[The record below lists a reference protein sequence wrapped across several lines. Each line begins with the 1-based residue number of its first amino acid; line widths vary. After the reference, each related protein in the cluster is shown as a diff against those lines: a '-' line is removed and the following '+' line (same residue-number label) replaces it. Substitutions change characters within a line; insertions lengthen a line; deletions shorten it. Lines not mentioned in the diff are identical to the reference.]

1 MGGPHAGEKVR
12 RTGRGRRSS
21 IDMLPPSCEED
32 ILWVKAELDARQ
44 TPQTDILDAFNV
56 RLAEKGEGPIS
67 KGAFSRYSVNAAT
80 LRREMEM
87 ERELNQLAYELLPDI
102 GESDPLVV
110 ARETLKL
117 RLSALSADR
126 NADPKAVSTL
136 TLAIGRLNRTLLD
149 DKAEARRQAEEDRK
163 ASDRKREAD
172 KLAEIEEQRKVSAMA
187 ESVAT
192 IAQEAG
198 PSGDRIAAIRRGVP
212 GPAAAPY
219 THLRAH
225 ETKAKLVCRLLLETN
240 NTTCWPFTT
249 ASSRYAP

>member
-1 MGGPHAGEKVR
+1 MGSPPIGNQTLRSDR
-12 RTGRGRRSS
+12 RVGRGRLSS
-21 IDMLPPSCEED
+21 IEMLSRECEED
-32 ILWVKAELDARQ
+32 ILWVKIELDARQ
-44 TPQTDILDAFNV
+44 KPQTEILDEFNA
-56 RLAEKGEGPIS
+56 RIAAKGESPIS

-87 ERELNQLAYELLPDI
+87 ERELNRLAYELLPDT

-149 DKAEARRQAEEDRK
+149 DKAEARREDEYNRK
-163 ASDRKREAD
+163 ADERQREAD
-172 KLAEIEEQRKVSAMA
+172 KAAAEEEQRKVNAMA

-198 PSGDRIAAIRRGVP
+198 LSPDRIAAIRRGVL
-212 GPAAAPY
+212 GLAA
-219 THLRAH
+219 
-225 ETKAKLVCRLLLETN
+225 
-240 NTTCWPFTT
+240 
-249 ASSRYAP
+249 

>member
-1 MGGPHAGEKVR
+1 MPGK
-12 RTGRGRRSS
+12 RSGALAVVDCRS

-102 GESDPLVV
+102 GESDPAGRC
-110 ARETLKL
+110 ARNAQAAPV
-117 RLSALSADR
+117 SPVPADR
-126 NADPKAVSTL
+126 NADPESGQHVDAGDRPARPAPCSMTRPRRAARPRKTARP
-136 TLAIGRLNRTLLD
+136 AI
-149 DKAEARRQAEEDRK
+149 
-163 ASDRKREAD
+163 ASVRPTSPP
-172 KLAEIEEQRKVSAMA
+172 EIEEQRKVSAMA

-198 PSGDRIAAIRRGVP
+198 LSGDRIAAIRRGVL
-212 GPAAAPY
+212 GLAA
-219 THLRAH
+219 
-225 ETKAKLVCRLLLETN
+225 
-240 NTTCWPFTT
+240 
-249 ASSRYAP
+249 